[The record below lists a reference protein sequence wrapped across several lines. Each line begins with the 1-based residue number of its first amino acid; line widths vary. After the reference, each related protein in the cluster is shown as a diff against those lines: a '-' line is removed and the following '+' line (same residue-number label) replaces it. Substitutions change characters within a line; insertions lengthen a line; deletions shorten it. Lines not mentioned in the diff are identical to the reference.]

1 MIMNV
6 RLVGIQNDGEYPEDL
21 MCKAGKDDYTLHGV
35 SGDLYNVKAVE
46 HGLKH

>member
-21 MCKAGKDDYTLHGV
+21 IYKAGKDYYTLHGI
-35 SGDLYNVKAVE
+35 SGDLYNVKVVE